1 MLKVLLL
8 SALAASPSQ
17 LGDGG
22 DVGGIG
28 RRHNTTY
35 PYIEVWTNHNE
46 VYRRG
51 NNVRVYFRS
60 ETESYVTIFRVD
72 TDGRVR
78 VLFPLAPWDDNYARG
93 DRRYEIR
100 AHGRRHSFVVDDY
113 PGQGYLF
120 AVASRDP
127 FDYHD
132 VVAGDHW
139 DYRQVAAQG
148 RITGDPYVSLMGL
161 IDLIIPPNYA
171 DYSYDVLPYYVEQ
184 RYDYPRFLCYDC
196 HAYASYSHWNP
207 YRYSCVRFRIVV
219 FNDPYYYPARYYSG
233 VRVVYQRP
241 ARILPR
247 YIFRSR
253 APGDRFVTRV
263 RRRPTSSGG
272 RRVAD
277 IGVTGGDVGGRG
289 SVPTPITSGRRRP
302 TSAIGQTGEPTP
314 RRDPAV
320 QQQGGAGRRAA
331 QQPRQARPARRD
343 PAVQQRGGAGR
354 RAAQPPPQPQP
365 SQQARPERRELRPET
380 TRRRPADEPR
390 PPAVRREPER
400 SARQPAEQPRRVEPR
415 APTSPRRAEPQL
427 ERRRPSNRPSAG
439 NSDSR
444 QSRRARP
451 STTRSRP
458 SARSRPSSAR
468 RPSSGSSRP
477 RARAP
482 ATSRSSSG
490 RRRP

>member
-1 MLKVLLL
+1 MLKILLL
-8 SALAASPSQ
+8 SALAASPSR
-17 LGDGG
+17 LGDAGE
-22 DVGGIG
+22 VGSIG
-28 RRHNTTY
+28 HRHSTTY

-51 NNVRVYFRS
+51 DNVRVYFRA

-78 VLFPLAPWDDNYARG
+78 VLFPLAPWEDNYARG

-100 AHGRRHSFVVDDY
+100 AHGRRHSFGVDDY

-127 FDYHD
+127 FDYHN
-132 VVAGDHW
+132 VVVGDHW

-148 RITGDPYVSLMGL
+148 RITGDPYVSFMGL

-184 RYDYPRFLCYDC
+184 RYDYPRFLCYEC

-207 YRYSCVRFRIVV
+207 YRYSCVRFRIVL

-289 SVPTPITSGRRRP
+289 SVPTPITGGRRRP
-302 TSAIGQTGEPTP
+302 TSSTVQTGESTP

-320 QQQGGAGRRAA
+320 QQGGAGRRAARPPQQTRPERREPAVQQGGAGRRAA
-331 QQPRQARPARRD
+331 Q
-343 PAVQQRGGAGR
+343 
-354 RAAQPPPQPQP
+354 PP
-365 SQQARPERRELRPET
+365 QQARPERQQLRPET
-380 TRRRPADEPR
+380 TRRRRAGEPQQ
-390 PPAVRREPER
+390 PAVRREPER
-400 SARQPAEQPRRVEPR
+400 RARQPAEQPRRVVPR

-439 NSDSR
+439 ASDSR

-490 RRRP
+490 RRR

>member
-8 SALAASPSQ
+8 SALAASPSR
-17 LGDGG
+17 LGDAGE
-22 DVGGIG
+22 VGGID
-28 RRHNTTY
+28 RRHNTSY

-51 NNVRVYFRS
+51 DNIRVYFRT
-60 ETESYVTIFRVD
+60 ETESHVTIFRAD

-120 AVASRDP
+120 AIASRDP

-132 VVAGDHW
+132 VVVGDHW
-139 DYRQVAAQG
+139 DYRQVANQG

-184 RYDYPRFLCYDC
+184 RYEYPRFLCYEC

-207 YRYSCVRFRIVV
+207 YRYSCVRFRIVL

-289 SVPTPITSGRRRP
+289 SVPTPIIGGRRRP
-302 TSAIGQTGEPTP
+302 TSSPGQIGEPTP
-314 RRDPAV
+314 RRVPAVQQQGSAGRRAAQPPQQARPDRRNPANPAV

-331 QQPRQARPARRD
+331 QPPRQARP
-343 PAVQQRGGAGR
+343 
-354 RAAQPPPQPQP
+354 
-365 SQQARPERRELRPET
+365 ERQELHPET
-380 TRRRPADEPR
+380 TRRRHAAEPQQ
-390 PPAVRREPER
+390 PAVRREPER
-400 SARQPAEQPRRVEPR
+400 SARRLAEQPRRVAPR

-427 ERRRPSNRPSAG
+427 ERRRASNRPSVG

-444 QSRRARP
+444 QSRSARA

-468 RPSSGSSRP
+468 RPSSSSRP
-477 RARAP
+477 RAP